1 MGKITEDELAMLSDE
16 ERAAIADDTDA
27 PSTEEIKAQE
37 EAEAARAAQEAGG
50 GAAQRADKRPDADK
64 SSESKDAENALAAL
78 EAKEKADAD
87 ANVAA
92 DAAAAATLT
101 AEEKA
106 TAVAKIDEEAAKV
119 AADAKAAQDA
129 TDAETARLAADE
141 KKTQETL
148 APLTSGPPFV
158 LEAEKKH
165 GTKEEIEAKMVEL
178 DTKFEDGEIKLSEY
192 NTARAG
198 YVETLT
204 EMKMFGTINA
214 QVQKATAEK
223 AWKDAQID
231 FFKHNSE
238 YLGERIKNVA
248 YVDAVNRLLATDESK
263 TMTDAEI
270 FEAAKVECDTV
281 FYPAGRKPKGGA
293 NVTDIETK
301 RAEVEEKKKAEEAK
315 ALDTVRKLEAEKSA
329 GVKTLAKV
337 PVSEANAGVDKYDI
351 IDKLT
356 GDAYEEAVAKMSDA
370 ERKIYAARG

>member
-16 ERAAIADDTDA
+16 EREALKDDTDA

-50 GAAQRADKRPDADK
+50 GAAQRSDKRPDAEK

-78 EAKEKADAD
+78 EAKEEADAD
-87 ANVAA
+87 AKVAA
-92 DAAAAATLT
+92 DAAVAATLT

-106 TAVAKIDEEAAKV
+106 AAAAKIDEEAAKV
-119 AADAKAAQDA
+119 AADAKEAADA
-129 TDAETARLAADE
+129 DTARLADE

-148 APLTSGPPFV
+148 APLTSGPPFI

-165 GTKEEIEAKMVEL
+165 GTKEEIEAKMTEL

-223 AWKDAQID
+223 AWKDAQVD

-270 FEAAKVECDTV
+270 FEAAKKECDTV
-281 FYPAGRKPKGGA
+281 FYPTGRQSKADGKK
-293 NVTDIETK
+293 VVDIDTK
-301 RAEVEEKKKAEEAK
+301 RAEVEAEKTK
-315 ALDTVRKLEAEKSA
+315 ALEAARKLEAEKSA

-337 PVSEANAGVDKYDI
+337 PVSEANVGVDKYDL

-356 GDAYEEAVAKMSDA
+356 GEAYEEAVAKMSDA